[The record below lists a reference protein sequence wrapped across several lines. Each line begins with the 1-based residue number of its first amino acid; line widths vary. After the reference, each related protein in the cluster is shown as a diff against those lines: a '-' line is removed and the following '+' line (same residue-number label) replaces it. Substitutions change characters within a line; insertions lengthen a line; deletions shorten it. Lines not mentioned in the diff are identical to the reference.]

1 MSHAASINYRPI
13 ILRTLLGA
21 AGLLIIAVLVWQGI
35 TASGNPNPLTVD
47 AKASPTVAIL
57 DIGVLVFREGLE
69 CILVLSAITASM
81 VGANRA
87 HRRPVAAGAG
97 IGFFATLITWFVV
110 VGIVSDLTENF
121 SALNVQAATG
131 LLAII
136 VLLVVMNWFFHKM
149 YWGGWI
155 GLHNKR
161 KRTLLKEADGQDSS
175 RTRLVWGLGL
185 LGFSS
190 LYREGFEVVLFLQS
204 YMLKL
209 GGSVV
214 LQGVLW
220 GLLFTGIVAVLTFIA
235 HQKLP
240 YRRMLVLTG
249 IMLGVVLLVMVG
261 EEAQEMQLAHWIP
274 TTQIGGLANIV
285 PGWMGLWFA
294 VFPTVETLAA
304 QGLAAAI
311 VVGSYFLA
319 KGPAANQRCE
329 SERAVDSSAEGF
341 GTNEEGTCT
350 PLCVS
355 ATVCKPLKEGLGRK
369 P

>member
-1 MSHAASINYRPI
+1 MSHTASLNYRPI
-13 ILRTLLGA
+13 ILRTILGA
-21 AGLLIIAVLVWQGI
+21 AALVVLGVLVWQGI
-35 TASGNPNPLTVD
+35 AAAGNPNPLTID

-81 VGANRA
+81 VGANRS

-97 IGFFATLITWFVV
+97 IGLFATLITWFVV
-110 VGIVSDLTENF
+110 VGIVTDLTENY

-131 LLAII
+131 LLAVI

-161 KRTLLKEADGQDSS
+161 KRTLLKDAESKDSS
-175 RTRLVWGLGL
+175 RSRLVWGLGL

-220 GLLFTGIVAVLTFIA
+220 GLLLTGIVAVLTFIA

-249 IMLGVVLLVMVG
+249 VLLGVVLLVMVG
-261 EEAQEMQLAHWIP
+261 EEAQEMQLAHWLP
-274 TTQIGGLANIV
+274 TTQIGSLANVI
-285 PGWMGLWFA
+285 PGWMGLWFS
-294 VFPTVETLAA
+294 VFPTAETLAA
-304 QGLAAAI
+304 QAIAAAI
-311 VVGSYFLA
+311 VLGSYWLA
-319 KGPAANQRCE
+319 KGPAAQQKCE
-329 SERAVDSSAEGF
+329 AECATDSEAISGQSEQCDPF
-341 GTNEEGTCT
+341 
-350 PLCVS
+350 CVS
-355 ATVCKPLKEGLGRK
+355 ATICRPSRELKRRE
-369 P
+369 

>member
-1 MSHAASINYRPI
+1 MSHTASINYRPI
-13 ILRTLLGA
+13 ILRMLAGGA
-21 AGLLIIAVLVWQGI
+21 ALLVLGVLVWQGI
-35 TASGNPNPLTVD
+35 TAAGNPNPLTAE
-47 AKASPTVAIL
+47 AKASPTVAVL

-81 VGANRA
+81 VGSNRS

-97 IGFFATLITWFVV
+97 IGLFATIITWFVV
-110 VGIVSDLTENF
+110 VGIINDLSENF
-121 SALNVQAATG
+121 SALQVQAATG
-131 LLAII
+131 LLAVI
-136 VLLVVMNWFFHKM
+136 VLLVVMNWFFHKL

-161 KRTLLKEADGQDSS
+161 KRSLLQEADRPESS
-175 RTRLVWGLGL
+175 RARLVWGLGL

-204 YMLKL
+204 YILKL
-209 GGSVV
+209 GGNVV

-220 GLLFTGIVAVLTFIA
+220 GLLLTGIVAVLTFIA

-249 IMLGVVLLVMVG
+249 VLLGVVLLVMVG

-274 TTQIGGLANIV
+274 TTPIGRLATVI
-285 PGWMGLWFA
+285 PGWMRLWFA

-304 QGLAAAI
+304 QAMAAAI
-311 VVGSYFLA
+311 VVGSYWLA
-319 KGPAANQRCE
+319 KIPAAQQKCE
-329 SERAVDSSAEGF
+329 AECAADSKE
-341 GTNEEGTCT
+341 T
-350 PLCVS
+350 PTTGQSVQCDPFCVS
-355 ATVCKPLKEGLGRK
+355 ATICHPIRKGKPHQ
-369 P
+369 